1 MHSKMVCLLHSACTL
16 VFLSRGFSF
25 LKYFYLRCAYDLVNF
40 NELMTS
46 ITSQIKRGRSNLVT
60 QQQICFIKY
69 RRVEMIKSCYDSTL
83 FSFNIVS
90 LH

>member
-40 NELMTS
+40 NELMTFLAACQAMCMLQIP
-46 ITSQIKRGRSNLVT
+46 ITTKSARSHQQVREGGKSQSSLLV
-60 QQQICFIKY
+60 C
-69 RRVEMIKSCYDSTL
+69 E
-83 FSFNIVS
+83 
-90 LH
+90 H